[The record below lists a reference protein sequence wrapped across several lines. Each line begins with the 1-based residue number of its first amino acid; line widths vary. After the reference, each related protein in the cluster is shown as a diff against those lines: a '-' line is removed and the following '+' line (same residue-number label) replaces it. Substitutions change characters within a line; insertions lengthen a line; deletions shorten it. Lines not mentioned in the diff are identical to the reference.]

1 MLTMDKRAA
10 AGADDAMVL
19 PLPPVIDTPAVVL
32 LGMLGGGCRG
42 LVLDAAE
49 LREVQPTA
57 APLLEAL
64 LRATREAGFPAR
76 IVGAPPAL
84 RRALAGSHLGAY
96 LADAPET
103 DEHIFVCPDR
113 DTLGFQP
120 SLR

>member
-1 MLTMDKRAA
+1 MLTMETRATT
-10 AGADDAMVL
+10 GAEDAMVL
-19 PLPPVIDTPAVVL
+19 PLPPVVDTPAVVL
-32 LGMLGGGCRG
+32 LGLLGGGCRP

-76 IVGAPPAL
+76 IVGATPAL
-84 RRALAGSHLGAY
+84 RRALAGSHLAAW
-96 LADAPET
+96 LADAPEA

-113 DTLGFQP
+113 DALGFQP